1 VGKLLSTDVI
11 PKGPLLRRRV
21 ILAAASLFS
30 GVALLSHIVLGF
42 SLPVAVSVMGGIV
55 ATACFVTWKRT
66 PPAARDILKR
76 VVIKGAVA
84 GLIATGAYD
93 GSKAIL
99 SRLDPSPYNP
109 FEVIFI
115 FGVLLT
121 NAKAAVLAYAA
132 GTAFHLFNG
141 VAFGVSF
148 CMLLGRRGILSG
160 IAWGLALECF
170 QLSLYPGWLGMTFYR
185 EFAQFSALGHLVYG
199 AVLGELCRR
208 ALRDPRIPEA
218 IGWI

>member
-1 VGKLLSTDVI
+1 MDKLLSTDVV

-21 ILAAASLFS
+21 ILAAAALFS
-30 GVALLSHIVLGF
+30 GVALLSHIVLGV

-55 ATACFVTWKRT
+55 AMVCIVTWRRT
-66 PPAARDILKR
+66 PRAARDILKR
-76 VVIKGAVA
+76 VMIKGAVA
-84 GLIATGAYD
+84 GVIATGAYD
-93 GSKAIL
+93 ASKALL

-109 FEVIFI
+109 FELIFV
-115 FGVLLT
+115 FGMLLT
-121 NAKAAVLAYAA
+121 NAKAPALVYAA
-132 GTAFHLFNG
+132 GAAFHLFNG

-148 CMLLGRRGILSG
+148 CTLLGRRGILAG

-185 EFAQFSALGHLVYG
+185 EFAQISVLGHLVYG

-208 ALRDPRIPEA
+208 ALRDPRIPNA
-218 IGWI
+218 IGRI